1 MSVQAYFMK
10 KNVIMYNPI
19 KNKRALSILCPVP
32 KIVSHEI
39 KDKKKLILYIKKPKE
54 RKIKIKY
61 LLENYKNDSSKKIV
75 QNLDYLIKGKKKKY

>member
-1 MSVQAYFMK
+1 MS
-10 KNVIMYNPI
+10 
-19 KNKRALSILCPVP
+19 SS

-75 QNLDYLIKGKKKKY
+75 QNLDYLIKGKKI